1 MTTNQTRPDHRLTAR
16 ILIAALAASA
26 FIALPMFVT
35 KASGLDW
42 FSFQEIAAEEREVLE
57 GSPLPREWRWERKP
71 VRFDHMFRTR

>member
-1 MTTNQTRPDHRLTAR
+1 MTSNQTRPDHRLTAR
-16 ILIAALAASA
+16 ILIAALASSA
-26 FIALPMFVT
+26 LIALPMFVT

-42 FSFQEIAAEEREVLE
+42 FRGQEIAAEGSEALG